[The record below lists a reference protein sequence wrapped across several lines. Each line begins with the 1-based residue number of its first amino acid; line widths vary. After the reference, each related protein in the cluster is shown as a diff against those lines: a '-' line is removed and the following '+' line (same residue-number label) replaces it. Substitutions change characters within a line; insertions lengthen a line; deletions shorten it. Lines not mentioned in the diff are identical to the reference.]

1 MLILFSKEL
10 VKLWAVWLYLTT
22 ISILFWDRWS
32 MCHDVNSSSVLQHL
46 CPKYLK
52 ETSLWKTGA
61 SQATLVELP
70 RWLWPPTLSSFSFAH
85 PDFASYPYERW
96 ACVIWLMLFCAC
108 WGWCIGSPIDWFASS
123 VYCRGRDTNVGLCI
137 QQQNKNICKVF
148 WYTFSYKLLH
158 TIQTGDLLKS
168 IGQSKKCYYELKP
181 VVYHSCTEWSMIEK
195 NNR

>member
-1 MLILFSKEL
+1 MWTHQAFCNIYVQNILKKHPCG
-10 VKLWAVWLYLTT
+10 KLGLLRPLQSSCPGDYGRPLSPPFPSLTRT
-22 ISILFWDRWS
+22 L
-32 MCHDVNSSSVLQHL
+32 L
-46 CPKYLK
+46 
-52 ETSLWKTGA
+52 
-61 SQATLVELP
+61 ATHMKGG
-70 RWLWPPTLSSFSFAH
+70 PTL
-85 PDFASYPYERW
+85 
-96 ACVIWLMLFCAC
+96 WLMLFCAC